1 LNRYLVFN
9 MKKILPVFFLLFL
22 SLTSCIEIVEEITLH
37 NDQSGKIMYCMKT
50 NQIVSFLDNISD
62 LLDISL
68 ENQLKS
74 EAEKFASKIK
84 KQEGIDSITIN
95 LEGEL
100 SDYSME
106 FCFASA
112 DDLNNA
118 VYSVLGYKENIF
130 SPKYLKITEHK
141 FNRKNFS
148 PWVKKY
154 FEQEGIDLP
163 SGGLLKMVY
172 FKTIIY
178 YPREVKKH
186 RGDNIELSGNQ
197 KKLSQKN
204 SLIDVLENKTN
215 VSIKSR
221 Y

>member
-1 LNRYLVFN
+1 

-37 NDQSGKIMYCMKT
+37 SDQSGKIKYRMKT
-50 NQIVSFLDNISD
+50 NQIVSFLDNFSD
-62 LLDISL
+62 LIDISL
-68 ENQLKS
+68 EKQLKS
-74 EAEKFASKIK
+74 EAEKFASKLK
-84 KQEGIDSITIN
+84 NQEGIDSITIN
-95 LEGEL
+95 LERKL
-100 SDYSME
+100 SDYSMG
-106 FCFASA
+106 FSFTSA

-130 SPKYLKITEHK
+130 SPKYLKITEHN
-141 FNRKNFS
+141 FSRKNFS

-154 FEQEGIDLP
+154 FAQEGIDLT
-163 SGGLLKMVY
+163 SGDLLTMVY

-178 YPREVKKH
+178 YPREVNNY
-186 RGDNIELSGNQ
+186 RGDNIELSSNR

-215 VSIKSR
+215 VAIKSR